1 MGIKLFGVDIAK
13 EVANAIPSSAMPV
26 AVLRK
31 IAQGALT
38 AGQLTRGGTQ
48 TPTTYSTRGICVDF
62 SKRKHPSASNVQVG
76 DKEVLL
82 LAEPLNGV
90 EPAKDDQVDV
100 IEVLNGTSTTRSMTI
115 VQVLIRDPAAATWIL
130 QCRG

>member
-38 AGQLTRGGTQ
+38 AGQLTRG
-48 TPTTYSTRGICVDF
+48 GICVDF